1 MSTTETFFSILKEH
15 RESKGI
21 QIDEI
26 SEYTK
31 INPTYIEAIE
41 EGNFDLLPNVYMRL
55 FLRSYAIYLDVD
67 SVKVLED
74 YELHTTGKIKN
85 KSEFKMPAKEVDDKP
100 SSSKSEK
107 PLNGDIDVSPKQIA
121 TVAGVII
128 AIFLVFQLISTISK
142 EQQNKDTQITKQVE
156 EESAPIK
163 PVEYEKVDTLDQET
177 EIINNYSEL
186 PNLAILNNTDFDP
199 LKKKAIL

>member
-1 MSTTETFFSILKEH
+1 
-15 RESKGI
+15 
-21 QIDEI
+21 
-26 SEYTK
+26 
-31 INPTYIEAIE
+31 
-41 EGNFDLLPNVYMRL
+41 
-55 FLRSYAIYLDVD
+55 
-67 SVKVLED
+67 
-74 YELHTTGKIKN
+74 
-85 KSEFKMPAKEVDDKP
+85 MPAKEVEDKP
-100 SSSKSEK
+100 SPSKSKK
-107 PLNGDIDVSPKQIA
+107 PLNGDVDVSPKQIA

-156 EESAPIK
+156 EESVPIQ

-177 EIINNYSEL
+177 DIINNYSEL

>member
-100 SSSKSEK
+100 SSSKAEK

>member
-1 MSTTETFFSILKEH
+1 
-15 RESKGI
+15 
-21 QIDEI
+21 
-26 SEYTK
+26 
-31 INPTYIEAIE
+31 
-41 EGNFDLLPNVYMRL
+41 MRL

-100 SSSKSEK
+100 SSSKAEK

>member
-1 MSTTETFFSILKEH
+1 MSTTETFFSILKDH

-31 INPTYIEAIE
+31 INPMYIEAIE
-41 EGNFDLLPNVYMRL
+41 EGNFDILPNVYMRL
-55 FLRSYAIYLDVD
+55 FLRSYATYLDVD
-67 SVKVLED
+67 SAKVLED

-85 KSEFKMPAKEVDDKP
+85 KSEFKMPAKEVESKP
-100 SSSKSEK
+100 TPIKAEK
-107 PLNGDIDVSPKQIA
+107 PLNGDVDVSPKQIA
-121 TVAGVII
+121 TVAAVVV

-142 EQQNKDTQITKQVE
+142 EQQNNDAQITKKIE
-156 EESAPIK
+156 EETIPIQ
-163 PVEYEKVDTLDQET
+163 PVDYEEVDTLGQET
-177 EIINNYSEL
+177 ELINNYSEL

-199 LKKKAIL
+199 LKKKANL